1 MSQSRATKLDR
12 HKDEDLVLGRYRLL
26 HNGLLGEGGWCMVR
40 RAVDL
45 TGCAVAV
52 KAFKPQAEKEVG
64 REALQKRFQREV
76 KAFHDI
82 GIGPGSKEGAQEIDP
97 RGYFVNLLDFS
108 GFDSSPPPSV
118 NCRCYT
124 VLEIGDQSLDD
135 WLQRGAVSLSGF
147 CELAKA
153 LFKALK
159 WLHGLG
165 FIHMDVKPEN
175 IMRFGTRWKLIDL
188 DCCMSCNDEMVTPE
202 NFTPLYASPELA
214 REVLDTLEM
223 DNPATRKLRPCPAMD
238 IWAAGVVLLDVL
250 AEGCCFAETKAS
262 FDAAALFEEEG
273 IPFEG
278 WYRWLASCDP
288 LDVDD
293 LLSGTP
299 GAVHLQDARLRSL
312 LHGALAKEPKS
323 RLSAERLY
331 DKLLEISTSPGRP
344 AVERVFRAVGEAE
357 PEQYSTDALLEVMI
371 LVGVAPREANRILE
385 ALDRQLGRRTLS
397 YTAFL
402 DFLYQ

>member
-1 MSQSRATKLDR
+1 M
-12 HKDEDLVLGRYRLL
+12 
-26 HNGLLGEGGWCMVR
+26 R

-223 DNPATRKLRPCPAMD
+223 DNPATRKRPCPAMD
-238 IWAAGVVLLDVL
+238 IWAAGVARLHFGHSFGRIRLQLGGGLVQVVLLDVL
-250 AEGCCFAETKAS
+250 AEGCCFAETKAQMPKKHEFS
-262 FDAAALFEEEG
+262 VAVAACSNMLPLRPLGNSQDSMVSLNIPHQPSQKYVVFLF
-273 IPFEG
+273 F
-278 WYRWLASCDP
+278 RTNP
-288 LDVDD
+288 LFGGKPPPVGQRPEARACAFSVDLEPG
-293 LLSGTP
+293 LLRCCCF
-299 GAVHLQDARLRSL
+299 V
-312 LHGALAKEPKS
+312 
-323 RLSAERLY
+323 
-331 DKLLEISTSPGRP
+331 
-344 AVERVFRAVGEAE
+344 
-357 PEQYSTDALLEVMI
+357 
-371 LVGVAPREANRILE
+371 
-385 ALDRQLGRRTLS
+385 
-397 YTAFL
+397 
-402 DFLYQ
+402 